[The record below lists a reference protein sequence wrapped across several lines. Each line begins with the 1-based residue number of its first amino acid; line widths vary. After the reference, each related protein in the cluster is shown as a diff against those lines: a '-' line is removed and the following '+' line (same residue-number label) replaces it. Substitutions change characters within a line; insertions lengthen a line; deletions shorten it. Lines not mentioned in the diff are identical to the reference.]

1 MTTESAGEDDNFGT
15 ESSQQA
21 IMKCLGGE
29 RRNRVLAGLY
39 MGRSDT
45 ALMVRQAALHV
56 RKVGKNRVLAGLYME
71 RTGCWPG
78 SIWNEPKNKKKN
90 ITMYDL
96 IPNNFGLT
104 FCQDNY

>member
-56 RKVGKNRVLAGLYME
+56 WKVGKNRVLAGLYME

-78 SIWNEPKNKKKN
+78 CIWKEPGAGRALYGTNLKIKKKTSQCM
-90 ITMYDL
+90 I
-96 IPNNFGLT
+96 
-104 FCQDNY
+104 